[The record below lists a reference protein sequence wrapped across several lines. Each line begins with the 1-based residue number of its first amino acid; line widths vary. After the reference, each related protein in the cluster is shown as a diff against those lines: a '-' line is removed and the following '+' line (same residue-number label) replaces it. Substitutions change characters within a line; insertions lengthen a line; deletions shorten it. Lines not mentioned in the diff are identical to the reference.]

1 MAVMEAL
8 LKIKASVDGEGAV
21 TALAKGIGGLKK
33 GAEDASSGLGGM
45 LKSAGGLSGALGSL
59 CHW

>member
-21 TALAKGIGGLKK
+21 TALAIGIAGLKK
-33 GAEDASSGLGGM
+33 GADDASSGLRAF
-45 LKSAGGLSGALGSL
+45 LKSAG
-59 CHW
+59 